1 MIGQYLRLAAK
12 SFGRHPSLTALMIAT
27 VALGISACVT
37 VITIFHAMSA
47 DPIWWKSDRLYSVT
61 LDSWDANE
69 PADSA
74 RPQLPPPRLTYRD
87 AMHLLETNIPARKVV
102 MYVARTSILS
112 SGVASDKPIA
122 ADARF
127 TTGDFFSM
135 FDVPFKYGGG
145 WSAADDNNLAP
156 VIVVSADVNDRLFG
170 GDNSVG
176 RTVRWNDREFRIV
189 GVMDVWEP
197 QPKFYDLNRGPFEM
211 PEGAY
216 MPLRWGPQLKVNSI
230 SGKCWK
236 PESLDTYE
244 AILGS
249 ECVWLQAWVE
259 LPDAATR
266 ERMQDFLDSYTNEQR
281 KSGRFQRPQ
290 NNRLTNVPQW
300 LVDQQV
306 VQNDNRVLVGLAF
319 AFLAVCLLNTVGLL
333 LAKFLN
339 AAKTIGVRRALGAR
353 RGQIFAQHF
362 VEVAVI
368 AFVGAALGLGLSALS
383 LWGLSAMYTLDEGTR
398 GGYRELLHF
407 DVSSVIAAITLAAVA
422 TFAAGFY
429 PAWRA
434 ARLPP
439 AVYLKSQ

>member
-1 MIGQYLRLAAK
+1 MIQMYLRLAAR
-12 SFGRHPSLTALMIAT
+12 SLTQRPGLTALMVAT
-27 VALGISACVT
+27 VALGIAACVT
-37 VITIFHAMSA
+37 VITIFRAMSA
-47 DPIWWKSDRLYSVT
+47 DPIWWKSDRLYAVT
-61 LDSWDANE
+61 LDSWDVNE
-69 PADSA
+69 PADAA
-74 RPQLPPPRLTYRD
+74 RPHLPPPRLTYRD
-87 AMHLLETNIPARKVV
+87 AMHLLESDIPARRAV

-112 SGVASDKPIA
+112 SGIAGREPIA

-127 TTGDFFSM
+127 TTGDFFPM

-145 WSAADDNNLAP
+145 WSTDDDRNLAP
-156 VIVVSADVNDRLFG
+156 VIVLSAEVNQKMFAG
-170 GDNSVG
+170 ENSVG
-176 RTVRWNDREFRIV
+176 RTIRWNDREFRVV

-197 QPKFYDLNRGPFEM
+197 QPKFYDLNKGAFEM

-216 MPLRWGPQLKVNSI
+216 MPLRWGPQLKVTST

-236 PESLDTYE
+236 PESLESYE
-244 AILGS
+244 DILAS
-249 ECVWLQAWVE
+249 ECVWMQMWVE

-266 ERMQDFLDSYTNEQR
+266 ERMQDFLDTYTAEQR
-281 KSGRFQRPQ
+281 KSGRFQRPS
-290 NNRLTNVPQW
+290 NNRLSNVPQW
-300 LVDQQV
+300 LVDQEV

-319 AFLAVCLLNTVGLL
+319 AFLAVCLLNVVGLL

-339 AAKTIGVRRALGAR
+339 AAKTIGIRRALGAR
-353 RGQIFAQHF
+353 KGQIFAQHF
-362 VEVAVI
+362 VEA
-368 AFVGAALGLGLSALS
+368 AFISAIGAALGLALSALS
-383 LWGLSAMYTLDEGTR
+383 LKGLAAMYTLDEATR

-407 DVSSVIAAITLAAVA
+407 DVSSVIAAVALAAVA

>member
-1 MIGQYLRLAAK
+1 MALKSLGQNP
-12 SFGRHPSLTALMIAT
+12 GLTSIMVAT
-27 VALGISACVT
+27 VALGIAACVT

-47 DPIWWKSDRLYSVT
+47 DPIWWKSDRLYAVT
-61 LDSWDANE
+61 LDAWDVNE
-69 PADSA
+69 PADAA
-74 RPQLPPPRLTYRD
+74 RPHLPSPRLTYRD
-87 AMHLLETNIPARKVV
+87 ATYLLESNIPEHKTV

-112 SGVASDKPIA
+112 NQDRPPIA
-122 ADARF
+122 AEARF
-127 TTGDFFSM
+127 TSGDFFPM
-135 FDVPFKYGGG
+135 FDVPFQYGGS
-145 WSAADDNNLAP
+145 WSAADDTNAAP
-156 VIVVSADVNDRLFG
+156 VIVLSKEVNETLFG

-189 GVMDVWEP
+189 GVLDTWEP
-197 QPKFYDLNRGPFEM
+197 QPKFYDLNRGHFEM

-216 MPLRWGPQLKVNSI
+216 IPFRWGPQHKVTSS

-236 PESLDTYE
+236 PEPLDSYE
-244 AILGS
+244 DILAS
-249 ECVWLQAWVE
+249 ECVWLQMWVE

-266 ERMQDFLDSYTNEQR
+266 ERMQDLLDTYTTEQR
-281 KSGRFQRPQ
+281 KAGRFQRPQ

-300 LVDQQV
+300 LIDQGV

-319 AFLAVCLLNTVGLL
+319 AFLAVCLLNVVGLL

-339 AAKTIGVRRALGAR
+339 AAKTIGIRRALGAR
-353 RGQIFAQHF
+353 KGQIFAQYF
-362 VEVAVI
+362 VEAAIVSTL
-368 AFVGAALGLGLSALS
+368 GAALGLALGAFSLKGLSIL
-383 LWGLSAMYTLDEGTR
+383 YTLDEATR

-407 DVSSVIAAITLAAVA
+407 DVSSVVAAVALAAVA
-422 TFAAGFY
+422 TFVGGFY